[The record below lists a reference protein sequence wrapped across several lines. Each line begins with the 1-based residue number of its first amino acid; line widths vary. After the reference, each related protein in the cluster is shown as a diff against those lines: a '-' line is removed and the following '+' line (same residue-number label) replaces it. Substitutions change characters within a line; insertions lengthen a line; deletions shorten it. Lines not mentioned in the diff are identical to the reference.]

1 MSLCHTF
8 ILASNS
14 NRPTRLRYASDENGL
29 PDIQESHRTTLK
41 SKMPDFTER
50 HHNEKSGET
59 RKWQKEKR
67 KESAIPEQDNVRHW
81 LKPENS
87 GGAEQMTVFIPVD

>member
-50 HHNEKSGET
+50 HHMKSEITIKRNSEK
-59 RKWQKEKR
+59 KEKGC
-67 KESAIPEQDNVRHW
+67 AIPEQDNVRH
-81 LKPENS
+81 LFKP
-87 GGAEQMTVFIPVD
+87 

>member
-8 ILASNS
+8 ILASDS
-14 NRPTRLRYASDENGL
+14 NRPTRLRYASDEIGL

-67 KESAIPEQDNVRHW
+67 KESAIPEQDNVRH
-81 LKPENS
+81 LFKP
-87 GGAEQMTVFIPVD
+87 